1 MTTLASFL
9 CTLIAVALKGY
20 QHKNVIGG
28 HIKSVCFIAYL
39 MYIFDILAV
48 TLIIKNDWTIV
59 FVSAFGASL
68 GMLISI
74 KLHDR
79 VYKREQQP

>member
-59 FVSAFGASL
+59 FVSNFNIGTDLSVL
-68 GMLISI
+68 
-74 KLHDR
+74 
-79 VYKREQQP
+79 VEV

>member
-1 MTTLASFL
+1 MLTFASFL
-9 CTLIAVALKGY
+9 CTFIAVALKGY

-39 MYIFDILAV
+39 MYVFDVLAV
-48 TLIIKNDWTIV
+48 TLIVKNNWTIV
-59 FVSAFGASL
+59 FISALGASL
-68 GMLISI
+68 GMFVSI

-79 VYKREQQP
+79 LYKKK

>member
-9 CTLIAVALKGY
+9 CTLTAIALKGY

-39 MYIFDILAV
+39 MYIFNILAV

-68 GMLISI
+68 GMYISI
-74 KLHDR
+74 KLHDK
-79 VYKREQQP
+79 VYNAKTKP